1 MIVRYVRAEFGVYN
15 LNGIVILTS
24 MKHSQLSQFQKEQ
37 YASYLETQLE
47 RFSAFMLLQKK

>member
-1 MIVRYVRAEFGVYN
+1 MRYVRAEFGVYN